1 MPLLDH
7 FHEPLV
13 TQRPWP
19 GFHALWPAMMLLRLK
34 PHLPE
39 GYRAEPRVQLG
50 PEYEIDIGAL
60 DHRPRGANGHPRPG
74 TGGGAALLTAPPP
87 TLSVATRLTES
98 DEFAVRVYAPGRI
111 LVAAVEFV
119 SPRNKD
125 RPASRRAFAEKVAE
139 LVRSGVSVSV
149 VDVVGNSHFNLY
161 AETLGVIGHADPALG
176 DDPAAMSAVTCRI
189 FGLLPDRRFES
200 WFHPLAIG
208 QPLPTLPLW
217 LHDDL
222 FVNLEL
228 EPSYED
234 TCRVLELG

>member
-1 MPLLDH
+1 MPLRDH

-13 TQRPWP
+13 TQRPWQ
-19 GFHALWPAMMLLRLK
+19 GFHALWPAMILLRLK
-34 PHLPE
+34 PLLPE

-50 PEYEIDIGAL
+50 PEYEIDIGTL
-60 DHRPRGANGHPRPG
+60 DHRPSGANGHPRPG
-74 TGGGAALLTAPPP
+74 GGGAAALLTAPPP
-87 TLSVATRLTES
+87 TFSVATRLTES
-98 DEFAVRVYAPGRI
+98 DEFSVRVYAPGRI
-111 LVAAVEFV
+111 LVAAVELV

-176 DDPAAMSAVTCRI
+176 DDPPAIYAVTCRV
-189 FGLLPDRRFES
+189 FGLLPVRLFES
-200 WFHPLAIG
+200 WFHPLTVG
-208 QPLPTLPLW
+208 RPLPTLPLW

-228 EPSYED
+228 EQSYEE